1 MKKLLM
7 LLGVMQLFWL
17 PGIVFAQTA
26 KVVDVQGE
34 VLVKNTV
41 SASWDAAKINM
52 LLSKDAEIQTKAG
65 ARCTMA
71 FDEELKN
78 ILTVQENSHI
88 KLDNIK
94 PGNVFLS
101 QGRVFSLIKNLPKTE
116 KFQIRTPTAI
126 AGARGTGWS
135 TSFENGK
142 TAAFVFEDRVLIE
155 GTNDLGEPICEKEI
169 DNGYGIEIS
178 RGCVMGDVFPLDDAH
193 KREWN
198 GFVNNIQVIVEGF
211 RPPGGDEPDDNPPGI
226 ERERPASRI

>member
-1 MKKLLM
+1 MKKLFTLF
-7 LLGVMQLFWL
+7 GIMQLLWF
-17 PGIVFAQTA
+17 PGLVLAQTA
-26 KVVDVQGE
+26 KVVDIQGQ
-34 VLVKNTV
+34 VLVKNEA

-52 LLSKDAEIQTKAG
+52 LLPKDAEIQTKTG
-65 ARCTMA
+65 SRCTLA

-101 QGRVFSLIKNLPKTE
+101 EGRVFSLIKNLPKTE
-116 KFQIRTPTAI
+116 KFQVRTPTAI

-142 TAAFVFEDRVLIE
+142 TGAFCFEDKIVTE
-155 GTNDLGEPICEKEI
+155 GTNNSGEPVCEK
-169 DNGYGIEIS
+169 DVDSGYGVEI
-178 RGCVMGDVFPLDDAH
+178 REGCVMSDVFPLDDTQ

-198 GFVNNIQVIVEGF
+198 GFVSNINVIVEGF
-211 RPPGGDEPDDNPPGI
+211 RPPGGNQQDDDPPGL
-226 ERERPASRI
+226 EHEKPASRI